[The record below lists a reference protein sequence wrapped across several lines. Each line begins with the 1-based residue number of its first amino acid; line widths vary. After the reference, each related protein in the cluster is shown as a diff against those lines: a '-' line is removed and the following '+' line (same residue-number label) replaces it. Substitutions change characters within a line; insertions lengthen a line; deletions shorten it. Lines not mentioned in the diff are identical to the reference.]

1 VLTAFHLEERV
12 VRMETQGA
20 APSAHRTHPIGEA
33 MIPAHRTII
42 VGGVAGGASCAA
54 RLRRLDEHAEIVMYE
69 RGPYVS
75 FANCGLPYHV
85 GGVIADEA
93 KLLVATPKLLLD
105 RFRIQV
111 KVRHEVV
118 AIDRAAQTVTVRD
131 LESGHESTDRYDHL
145 VLSPGA
151 NAIIPAIPGVGEPGV
166 FTIRTVP
173 EARNVRAWID
183 SRLATRALVIGGG
196 FIGLEMAENL
206 RHRGLAVTLVEK
218 ADQVMPP
225 LDPEMATPVRARL
238 EEHGVVVML
247 GDAATAIRSESGA
260 LYVGTERGAEIIT
273 DLVILAIGVRPETTL
288 PKQAGLELG
297 PRGGIKVDAQM
308 RTSDP
313 HILAVGDAVEVV
325 DLATGTP
332 ALIPLAGP
340 ANRQGRLAAE
350 IIAGRIGA
358 FRGVQGTAVCGV
370 FGLTVAMTGASEK
383 SLKRAGAPAAGVV
396 YLHPSQHVGYYPG
409 AKPIHLKLLYRKDD
423 GRVLGAQAVGEDGVE
438 RRIDVIAT
446 AMRLGATV
454 EDLADLELCYAPQY
468 GAAKDPVNL
477 AGMVAANERDGDAP
491 VLPWSAA
498 DDTGFTVLDVREPGE
513 WAAGH
518 HERAIHIP
526 LHVVRDRLSEIPRD
540 QPLAVYCA
548 GGQRSYYAVRLLR
561 QNGFDARNLS
571 GGWQSARHQ
580 AGAIASGKQARAEA
594 AG

>member
-1 VLTAFHLEERV
+1 
-12 VRMETQGA
+12 M
-20 APSAHRTHPIGEA
+20 PS
-33 MIPAHRTII
+33 RTII

-54 RLRRLDEHAEIVMYE
+54 RLRRLDEQAEIVIYE

-85 GGVIADEA
+85 GGVIAEEA
-93 KLLVATPKLLLD
+93 SLLVASPKLLGD
-105 RFRIQV
+105 RFRIAV

-118 AIDRAAQTVTVRD
+118 AIDRTAQTVTVRD
-131 LESGHESTDRYDHL
+131 LDSGATSTDRYDHL

-151 NAIIPAIPGVGEPGV
+151 NAIIPQIPGVDLPGV
-166 FTIRTVP
+166 FVMRTVP
-173 EARNVRAWID
+173 DARTVRAWITA
-183 SRLATRALVIGGG
+183 RQATRALVVGGG

-225 LDPEMATPVRARL
+225 LDPEMAAPVRTRL
-238 EEHGVVVML
+238 AEHGVTLLL
-247 GDAATAIRSESGA
+247 GDAASAIRTEGA
-260 LYVGTERGAEIIT
+260 ELRVATERGAEVAT

-288 PKQAGLELG
+288 AKQAGLQLG
-297 PRGGIKVDAQM
+297 PRGGFQVDAQM
-308 RTSDP
+308 RTSDSR
-313 HILAVGDAVEVV
+313 ILAVGDAVEVV
-325 DLATGTP
+325 DLATGAP

-350 IIAGRIGA
+350 TICGRPGA

-383 SLKRAGAPAAGVV
+383 SLTRAGAPAPGVV
-396 YLHPSQHVGYYPG
+396 RLHPAHHVGYYPG
-409 AKPIHLKLLYRKDD
+409 AKPIHLKLLYRKED
-423 GRVLGAQAVGEDGVE
+423 GRVLGAQAVGEEGVE

-454 EDLADLELCYAPQY
+454 DDLADLELCYAPQY

-477 AGMVAANERDGDAP
+477 AGMVATNQRNGDAP
-491 VLPWSAA
+491 ALPWSAA
-498 DDTGFTVLDVREPGE
+498 DDAGFTVLDVREPGE

-518 HERAIHIP
+518 HQRAIHIP
-526 LHVVRDRLSEIPRD
+526 LHLVRDRLDEIPRG

-561 QNGFDARNLS
+561 QHGFDARNLS
-571 GGWQSARHQ
+571 GGWQSARH
-580 AGAIASGKQARAEA
+580 RAA
-594 AG
+594 AQG

>member
-1 VLTAFHLEERV
+1 
-12 VRMETQGA
+12 M
-20 APSAHRTHPIGEA
+20 PN
-33 MIPAHRTII
+33 RTII

-54 RLRRLDEHAEIVMYE
+54 RLRRLDEQAEIVMYE

-93 KLLVATPKLLLD
+93 KLLIATPSFLND

-111 KVRHEVV
+111 KVRHEVL
-118 AIDRAAQTVTVRD
+118 AIDRTAQTVTVRD
-131 LESGHESTDRYDHL
+131 LESGRESTDRYDHL

-151 NAIIPAIPGVGEPGV
+151 NAIIPAIPGIDLLGV

-173 EARNVRAWID
+173 DARAVRDWID
-183 SRLATRALVIGGG
+183 SRQATRALVVGGG
-196 FIGLEMAENL
+196 FIGLEMTENL

-225 LDPEMATPVRARL
+225 LDPEMAAPVRARL
-238 EEHGVVVML
+238 EESGVVVML
-247 GDAATAIRSESGA
+247 GDAPTSIRSEAGA
-260 LYVGTERGAEIIT
+260 LRVGTERGADVVT
-273 DLVILAIGVRPETTL
+273 DLVILAIGVRPEIAL

-325 DLATGTP
+325 DLATGAP
-332 ALIPLAGP
+332 ALISLAGP
-340 ANRQGRLAAE
+340 ANRQGRLAAD
-350 IIAGRIGA
+350 IITGRTDV

-383 SLKRAGAPAAGVV
+383 SLTRAGAPAAGVI
-396 YLHPSQHVGYYPG
+396 YLHPSQHAGYYPG
-409 AKPIHLKLLYRKDD
+409 AKPIHLKLLYRKDG
-423 GRVLGAQAVGEDGVE
+423 GRVLGAQAVGEEGVE

-468 GAAKDPVNL
+468 GAAKDPVNI
-477 AGMVAANERDGDAP
+477 AGMIASNERNGDAP

-498 DDTGFTVLDVREPGE
+498 DDIGFTVLDVREPDE
-513 WAAGH
+513 WTAGH

-526 LHVVRDRLSEIPRD
+526 LHQVRDRLTEIPRD
-540 QPLAVYCA
+540 RPLAVYCA
-548 GGQRSYYAVRLLR
+548 GGQRSYYAVRMLR

-571 GGWQSARHQ
+571 GGWQSARHR
-580 AGAIASGKQARAEA
+580 AGAIARGMQARNEA

>member
-1 VLTAFHLEERV
+1 MTIR
-12 VRMETQGA
+12 
-20 APSAHRTHPIGEA
+20 I
-33 MIPAHRTII
+33 II

-54 RLRRLDEHAEIVMYE
+54 RLRRLDEQAEIVMYE

-75 FANCGLPYHV
+75 FANCGLPYHI
-85 GGVIADEA
+85 GGIIADEA
-93 KLLVATPKLLLD
+93 KLLVATPKLLND

-111 KVRHEVV
+111 KVHHEIV
-118 AIDRAAQTVTVRD
+118 AIDRPAQTLTVRD
-131 LESGHESTDRYDHL
+131 LESGREFTDRYDYL

-151 NAIIPAIPGVGEPGV
+151 TAIIPAVPGVDLPGV
-166 FTIRTVP
+166 FTVRTVP
-173 EARNVRAWID
+173 DARAVRAWID
-183 SRLATRALVIGGG
+183 SRQATRALVVGGG
-196 FIGLEMAENL
+196 FIGLEMCENL
-206 RHRGLAVTLVEK
+206 RHRDLDVTLVEK

-225 LDPEMATPVRARL
+225 LDPEMAAPVRVRL
-238 EEHGVVVML
+238 EESGVVVML
-247 GDAATAIRSESGA
+247 SDAATAIRSEAGA
-260 LYVGTERGAEIIT
+260 LRVGTERGADVVT

-288 PKQAGLELG
+288 PMQAGLELG

-313 HILAVGDAVEVV
+313 RILAVGDAVEVV
-325 DLATGTP
+325 DLATGAP

-340 ANRQGRLAAE
+340 ANRQGRLAAD
-350 IIAGRIGA
+350 IINGRTGA

-383 SLKRAGAPAAGVV
+383 SLRRAGAAAAGMV
-396 YLHPSQHVGYYPG
+396 YLHPTQHVGYYPG

-477 AGMVAANERDGDAP
+477 AGMVAANDRDGDAP

-498 DDTGFTVLDVREPGE
+498 DDTGFAVLDVREPGE

-518 HERAIHIP
+518 HERALHIP
-526 LHVVRDRLSEIPRD
+526 LHQVRGRLTEIPRD
-540 QPLAVYCA
+540 RPLAVYCA

-571 GGWQSARHQ
+571 GGWLSARYL
-580 AGAIASGKQARAEA
+580 AGAIANGKQARNEA
-594 AG
+594 AE

>member
-1 VLTAFHLEERV
+1 
-12 VRMETQGA
+12 M
-20 APSAHRTHPIGEA
+20 PS
-33 MIPAHRTII
+33 RTII

-54 RLRRLDEHAEIVMYE
+54 RLRRLDEQAEIVIYE
-69 RGPYVS
+69 RGHHVS

-85 GGVIADEA
+85 GGVIAEEA
-93 KLLVATPKLLLD
+93 KLLVATPKLLHD
-105 RFRIQV
+105 RFRIAV
-111 KVRHEVV
+111 KVRHEVI

-131 LESGHESTDRYDHL
+131 LESGATSTDRYDHL

-151 NAIIPAIPGVGEPGV
+151 NAVIPDIPGVDLPGV
-166 FTIRTVP
+166 FVMRTVP
-173 EARNVRAWID
+173 DARTVRAWID
-183 SRLATRALVIGGG
+183 SRQAARALVVGGG

-206 RHRGLAVTLVEK
+206 RHRGLAVTLLEK

-225 LDPEMATPVRARL
+225 LDPEMAAPVRVRL
-238 EEHGVVVML
+238 EEHGVQVML
-247 GDAATAIRSESGA
+247 GDAASAIRSEAGA
-260 LYVGTERGAEIIT
+260 LRVATERGAEVIT

-288 PKQAGLELG
+288 AKQAGLELG
-297 PRGGIKVDAQM
+297 PRGGFKVDAQM

-313 HILAVGDAVEVV
+313 RILAVGDAVEVV

-340 ANRQGRLAAE
+340 ANRQGRLAAD
-350 IIAGRIGA
+350 IITGRAGA

-383 SLKRAGAPAAGVV
+383 SLKRAGAGAAGVV
-396 YLHPSQHVGYYPG
+396 HLHPSQHVGYYPG
-409 AKPIHLKLLYRKDD
+409 SKPIHLKLLYRKDD
-423 GRVLGAQAVGEDGVE
+423 GRVLGAQAIGEEGVE

-477 AGMVAANERDGDAP
+477 AGIVAANDRNGDAP
-491 VLPWSAA
+491 ALPWSAA
-498 DDTGFTVLDVREPGE
+498 DDPAFIVLDVREPGE
-513 WAAGH
+513 WSAGH
-518 HERAIHIP
+518 HDRAIHIP
-526 LHVVRDRLSEIPRD
+526 LHLVRDRLSEIPRD
-540 QPLAVYCA
+540 KPLAVYCA

-561 QNGFDARNLS
+561 QDGFDARNLS
-571 GGWQSARHQ
+571 GGWQSARHR
-580 AGAIASGKQARAEA
+580 AGAIASGKQARTEA